1 VVALSWLNGDLW
13 SNESKRKILD
23 YRDFIVFPIVVGVI
37 YVVAYVIRPSV
48 TDEVTRRYFF
58 PALTVKIVGALIVGL
73 VYQFYYGGGD
83 TFNYHTYGSRY
94 IWEAFWDS
102 PESGLKLILSDGYDD
117 RGVYRYAS
125 KIAFFRDPPSY
136 SIVKIAAIFD
146 LFTFSCYSATA
157 ALFAVFCFVGMWQF
171 FQTFYQQYPHLHKG
185 LAIAAFFIPSVF
197 FWGSGLLKDTITL
210 GCLGMATFQIFQIFI
225 VKQPTF
231 WRVTMLLLSAY
242 GLYSIKIYILLT
254 FLPAAIVWV
263 FLFNL
268 GALRS
273 QAIKTIIF
281 PFVICAAGGLAYFAT
296 LKASEDNPKY
306 AINSLAKTAQET
318 AYDIRFQTGRDA
330 GSGYTLGE
338 LDGTLGSMI
347 ALAPQAINV
356 SIFRPYL
363 WEAKNPFMLLSA
375 FESLALLLTTLY
387 ILVKRNLKVFSAALY
402 PNTFFALVFSLT
414 FAFAVGVSTYNFG
427 TLVRYKIP
435 LMPFFVVSLVLM
447 LDYSNR
453 DRNVDVLE
461 PTEY

>member
-1 VVALSWLNGDLW
+1 MID
-13 SNESKRKILD
+13 SKRKILD
-23 YRDFIVFPIVVGVI
+23 YRDFVVFPIVVAII
-37 YVVAYVIRPSV
+37 YLVAYTLRPSV

-58 PALTVKIVGALIVGL
+58 PALTVKIAGALIVGL

-94 IWEAFWDS
+94 VWEAFWES
-102 PESGLKLILSDGYDD
+102 PMTGFKLIFNNGYDYN
-117 RGVYRYAS
+117 GVYKYAS
-125 KIAFFRDPPSY
+125 KIPFFRDPPSY
-136 SIVKIAAIFD
+136 NIVKIAAICD

-157 ALFAVFCFVGMWQF
+157 ALFAAFCFVGMWQF
-171 FQTFYQQYPHLHKG
+171 FLTFYEQYPHLHKG
-185 LAIAAFFIPSVF
+185 LAIATFFIPSVF

-210 GCLGMATFQIFQIFI
+210 GCLGIATFQIYKIFI
-225 VKQPTF
+225 VRQPSLS
-231 WRVTMLLLSAY
+231 RITMLLLSFY
-242 GLYSIKIYILLT
+242 GLYAIKIYILLT
-254 FLPAAIVWV
+254 FLPAAILWV

-268 GALRS
+268 RTIRS
-273 QAIKTIIF
+273 QAIRTIVF
-281 PFVICAAGGLAYFAT
+281 PFVLGIAGALAYFAT

-306 AINSLAKTAQET
+306 AISSLARTAQET
-318 AYDIRFQTGRDA
+318 AYDIRFQTGKDA

-338 LDGTLGSMI
+338 LDGTLGSML

-363 WEAKNPFMLLSA
+363 WEARNPFMILSA
-375 FESLALLLTTLY
+375 LESFALLLTTLY
-387 ILVKRNLKVFSAALY
+387 LLWKRNLQVFSALLS
-402 PNTFFALVFSLT
+402 PNIFFCLLFSLT

-435 LMPFFVVSLVLM
+435 LMPFFVVGLMLM

-453 DRNVDVLE
+453 DRNVEVLE